1 MLLLT
6 ALLPAALTSAETPKY
21 CGRAGSGVDELRAP
35 QTEASLKSVQVVAR
49 HGARAPV
56 ADCGRWLPAA
66 AGAAWTCPGEAV
78 EGVSSGSAYRL
89 RSGVKDECGPG
100 ELLEEGFAQ
109 HRALGRALREA
120 YWAPGA
126 IGRLPTDHITLRS
139 SDLPRTRRSAEALA
153 DAFAPSAD
161 PRDLRAPAFAT
172 DWIYPNSNECP
183 ALAVLERAA
192 FAAPAFVARNAT
204 DLGALAAK
212 LAPAIGGGPVDFGL
226 DDGMAGGHL
235 MDCAA
240 AAACS
245 GRAFAPPPD
254 DVDALIAAME
264 RREASKLTPR
274 YSRTVTSPLVAAL
287 RARLVN
293 STGLSVFLAHDTTLM
308 PLLVAITTDYDGAWA
323 PYAAAVVV
331 ETWTLPGGSDAV
343 RVAYDG
349 AYRTLAGCPSQ
360 ELCPVDDFLAA
371 TAWVR
376 DRDCSIA
383 PRVGSLR
390 VDAGDAPVHGSSIA
404 AFAAGAA
411 AALLANAWI
420 QRGGARML

>member
-1 MLLLT
+1 MPLLT
-6 ALLPAALTSAETPKY
+6 ALLTAALTSAETTPKY

-35 QTEASLKSVQVVAR
+35 QTEASLRSVQVIAR

-66 AGAAWTCPGEAV
+66 AGATWPCPGEAV
-78 EGVSSGSAYRL
+78 EGVAPGSTYRL

-126 IGRLPTDHITLRS
+126 VGKLPTDHITLRS

-161 PRDLRAPAFAT
+161 PRDLYAPTFAT

-183 ALAVLERAA
+183 ALAALERAA
-192 FAAPAFVARNAT
+192 FAAPAFVARNAS
-204 DLGALAAK
+204 DLGALANK
-212 LAPAIGGGPVDFGL
+212 LAPALGPVDFGL

-245 GRAFAPPPD
+245 GRAFALPPD

-264 RREASKLTPR
+264 RREAFKLTPR
-274 YSRTVTSPLVAAL
+274 YARTVTSPLVAAL
-287 RARLVN
+287 RARLN

-308 PLLVAITTDYDGAWA
+308 PLLVALTTDYDGAWA

-331 ETWTLPGGSDAV
+331 ETWTLPDGSDAV

-360 ELCPVDDFLAA
+360 ELCPVDAFLAA

-376 DRDCSIA
+376 DRDCSAA

-390 VDAGDAPVHGSSIA
+390 VDAGDAPANGSVVV

-411 AALLANAWI
+411 AALLANVWI

>member
-1 MLLLT
+1 MPLLT
-6 ALLPAALTSAETPKY
+6 ALLTAALASAETTPAY

-35 QTEASLKSVQVVAR
+35 QTDASLRSVQVIAR

-66 AGAAWTCPGEAV
+66 AGATWTCPGEAV
-78 EGVSSGSAYRL
+78 EGVAPGSTYRL

-100 ELLEEGFAQ
+100 ELLAEGFVQ
-109 HRALGRALREA
+109 HRALGRALRKA

-126 IGRLPTDHITLRS
+126 IGKLPTDHITLRS

-172 DWIYPNSNECP
+172 DWIYPNANECP
-183 ALAVLERAA
+183 ALAALERAA
-192 FAAPAFVARNAT
+192 FAAPAFVGRNAS
-204 DLGALAAK
+204 DLGALATK
-212 LAPAIGGGPVDFGL
+212 LAPAIGGPVDFGL

-245 GRAFAPPPD
+245 GRAFAPPSD
-254 DVDALIAAME
+254 EVDALIAAME
-264 RREASKLTPR
+264 RREAFKLTPR
-274 YSRTVTSPLVAAL
+274 YSRTVTIPLVAAL
-287 RARLVN
+287 RARLN

-308 PLLVAITTDYDGAWA
+308 PLLVALTTDYDGAWA

-331 ETWTLPGGSDAV
+331 ETWTLPDGSDAV
-343 RVAYDG
+343 RLAYDG

-360 ELCPVDDFLAA
+360 ELCPVDAFLAA

-376 DRDCSIA
+376 DRDCSVA

-390 VDAGDAPVHGSSIA
+390 VDADEAPARGPVVT

-411 AALLANAWI
+411 AALLANAWM
-420 QRGGARML
+420 RRASSEPR